1 MLDIPGARDVGQV
14 TRVAVLSGSPAP
26 DSRTWSLAA
35 MVAERLAAQGLEVE
49 LIDLRALPAADML
62 LCATDAGP
70 VRAALDAVAW
80 AHGVVVVTPVH
91 HAAYSGL
98 LKVFLDLLPRSALA
112 GKVVLPMAVGGSPA
126 HVLTIDYALRPVL
139 VSLGA
144 VHVTR
149 GQFLL
154 HLEIERG
161 PDGATCLQWEAERR
175 MEGVLREFTLSM
187 RLHAP
192 GEGVADPRPVV
203 VPRPAPSLAERPAVS
218 FNGTAPVVCH
228 DETLVGAVAAG
239 VQGG

>member
-1 MLDIPGARDVGQV
+1 MPETPGARDVGPAA
-14 TRVAVLSGSPAP
+14 RVAVLSGSPSP
-26 DSRTWSLAA
+26 DSRTWSLAV
-35 MVAERLAAQGLEVE
+35 MVGARLAALGMEVE
-49 LIDLRALPAADML
+49 VIDLRALPAEEML
-62 LCATDAGP
+62 LGAEESGT

-98 LKVFLDLLPRSALA
+98 LKVFLDLLPRTGLG

-175 MEGVLREFTLSM
+175 MEGVLREFGLSL
-187 RLHAP
+187 RLHAA
-192 GEGVADPRPVV
+192 GEGATDPRPAG
-203 VPRPAPSLAERPAVS
+203 VPRLAPPVAPSSGAGQMDALQETLLVA
-218 FNGTAPVVCH
+218 APVAVP
-228 DETLVGAVAAG
+228 VG
-239 VQGG
+239 